1 MILKVYQE
9 LKASWNVVH
18 QKSIRYRG
26 CSMTWDLQG
35 GRCQEIE
42 DVGIHDNGRRVN
54 IPGKWERSGRRG
66 Q

>member
-42 DVGIHDNGRRVN
+42 DVGIHDNGR
-54 IPGKWERSGRRG
+54 
-66 Q
+66 